1 MQHARVA
8 GELLQLVSRWEPFLL
23 QLPSSSGEKAA
34 GSGWTVKQ
42 VLGHLVDSAVNHHQL
57 WVRLHDGD
65 LSFPRYAQEE
75 WVARAGYADFPWQ
88 DLVRLWAGHNRL
100 MASVAMQIPVAALH
114 HRWSEGERDLKALLD
129 HYLEH
134 LRHHL
139 AAIERAL
146 D

>member
-1 MQHARVA
+1 MRHLKTADEILRI
-8 GELLQLVSRWEPFLL
+8 VSRWEPFLL
-23 QLPSSSGEKAA
+23 TLPSDAADARA
-34 GSGWTVKQ
+34 GSSWTVKQ
-42 VLGHLVDSAVNHHQL
+42 LVGHLVDSALNHHHL

-65 LSFPRYAQEE
+65 VEFPRYEQND
-75 WVARAGYADFPWQ
+75 WVARAGYAEFPWQ

-100 MASVAMQIPVAALH
+100 LASVAMQVPTTALPN
-114 HRWSEGERDLKALLD
+114 RWRDGERNLDDLLA
-129 HYLEH
+129 HYVEH